1 MEEIF
6 KRCKDAL
13 VSLVSNKPGNTFLDD
28 LTFAQTYKLEK
39 LLELIVN
46 KARQLRLRYFK
57 SHEMYDKMDPHI
69 YKQIVEGII
78 EKLEK
83 NLSKHNSYYRL
94 GF

>member
-6 KRCKDAL
+6 KRCEGVL
-13 VSLVSNKPGNTFLDD
+13 VKLVFSKPGNTFLAD
-28 LTFAQTYKLEK
+28 LTFAQTYKLER
-39 LLELIVN
+39 LLGTIVN
-46 KARQLRLRYFK
+46 KARELRLRDFK

-83 NLSKHNSYYRL
+83 NLSQHNSYYR
-94 GF
+94 